1 MTPISRLVGL
11 NVSAVKLSLGR
22 YFLLIVTLWGITF
35 GGGLFAERPNIV
47 LYVAD
52 DLGFGSVGAYGA
64 DPQLVKTPNIDR
76 LAAQG
81 VKFTRAYTSG
91 SVCSPTRYGMLTGRY
106 SWRTAMKSGVVNP
119 NTQLIIE
126 PGRETLASWLQ
137 ERGYQTA
144 HFGKWHLGYGEK
156 KSSNLLEAMHLGPNS
171 VGFDYH
177 FGVPNNM
184 DDHHKV
190 YVENDAIYGLR
201 SQRVSPYGRSY
212 YGRAYVGYDAP
223 QRNEPEVMAETTR
236 RAGEWIASAEA
247 DRPFFLYYAAVAVH
261 HPVMPSEEMRGT
273 SNAGAYGDF
282 IHDLDHSV
290 GQLMA
295 VLEERGLAE
304 NTIVI
309 FTSDNGG
316 DTPLTKPETPEM
328 QAVQAGLKLNGEYR
342 GDKHTI
348 YDGGFRV
355 PFIVRWPELDVAS
368 TSADSLISTLD
379 IFPTVAAALGDP
391 IVSEELD
398 GRSFDRVLANPA
410 EIRKRESLVLRD
422 VKGRRA
428 LIAGGFKYISAQ
440 LPPGTK
446 GPKYKEELY
455 DLAKDPSEST
465 NLIKKMTEIAQT
477 LSTQLDRISNG
488 D

>member
-1 MTPISRLVGL
+1 MTPNLRPVGPQT
-11 NVSAVKLSLGR
+11 SAFELGLGR
-22 YFLLIVTLWGITF
+22 YLLLILSVLGLTWGGALW
-35 GGGLFAERPNIV
+35 ADRPNIV

-64 DPQLVKTPNIDR
+64 DPNLVKTPNIDR
-76 LAAQG
+76 LAEQG
-81 VKFTRAYTSG
+81 VTFTRAYTSG

-106 SWRTAMKSGVVNP
+106 SWRTAMKFGVVNP
-119 NTQLIIE
+119 NTQLIVE

-156 KSSNLLEAMHLGPNS
+156 KSANLLEAMHLGPNS

-190 YVENDAIYGLR
+190 YVENDSIHGLR
-201 SQRVSPYGRSY
+201 SPRISPYGRSY
-212 YGRAYVGYDAP
+212 YGRAYIGYNAP
-223 QRNEPEVMAETTR
+223 QRNEPEVMPETTR
-236 RAGEWIASAEA
+236 RAAEWIASAEV

-261 HPVMPSEEMRGT
+261 HPVMPSNETRGT

-282 IHDLDHSV
+282 IHELDHSV

-295 VLEERGLAE
+295 ALEERGIAE

-316 DTPLTKPETPEM
+316 DTPLTKPESPEM
-328 QAVQAGLKLNGEYR
+328 QAVQSGLRLNGEFR

-355 PFIVRWPELDVAS
+355 PFIVRWPELEVAS
-368 TSADSLISTLD
+368 TVADSLISTVD
-379 IFPTVAAALGDP
+379 IFPTVAAAL
-391 IVSEELD
+391 EEPFESAEFD
-398 GRSFDRVLANPA
+398 GRSFEPVLANPA
-410 EIRKRESLVLRD
+410 TIQKRESLVLRD
-422 VKGRRA
+422 AKGRRA
-428 LIAGGFKYISAQ
+428 LIAGEFKYISAQ
-440 LPPGTK
+440 LPPEAK
-446 GPKYKEELY
+446 GPKYEEELY
-455 DLAKDPSEST
+455 DLANDPGEST
-465 NLIKKMTEIAQT
+465 DLIKKMPEIART
-477 LSTQLDRISNG
+477 LRVQLDRISNG